1 MRLRNNRVK
10 LLGQAKQRPYSIEN
24 SRSLNM
30 ADFSAAITAS
40 NGAWTNAQAALDV
53 INNMSEADKKD
64 PTKFSEALLK
74 AQLQISIA
82 TSVEQKASSAIDKA
96 YQAHG
101 QVASK

>member
-1 MRLRNNRVK
+1 
-10 LLGQAKQRPYSIEN
+10 
-24 SRSLNM
+24 M
-30 ADFSAAITAS
+30 ADFSAAIAAS
-40 NGAWTNAQAALDV
+40 SGAWTNAQAALDV

-74 AQLQISIA
+74 AQLQIGIA
-82 TSVEQKASSAIDKA
+82 TSAEQKASGAIASA